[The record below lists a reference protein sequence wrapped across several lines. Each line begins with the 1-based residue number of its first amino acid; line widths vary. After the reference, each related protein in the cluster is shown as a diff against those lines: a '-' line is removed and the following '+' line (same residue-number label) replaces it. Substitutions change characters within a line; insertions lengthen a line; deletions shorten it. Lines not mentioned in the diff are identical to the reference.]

1 MSDGRERRD
10 RDGDGPIV
18 DRDAVLVP
26 RREESGGAKLMGMG
40 ERFPL

>member
-1 MSDGRERRD
+1 MGVSGET
-10 RDGDGPIV
+10 GMAAGPIV